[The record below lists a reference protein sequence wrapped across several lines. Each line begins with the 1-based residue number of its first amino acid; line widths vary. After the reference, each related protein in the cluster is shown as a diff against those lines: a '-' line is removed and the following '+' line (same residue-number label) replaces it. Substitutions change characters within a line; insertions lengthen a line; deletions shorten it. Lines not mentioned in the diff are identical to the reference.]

1 VRWLLILALAAC
13 TPQGVFTESDCPTDV
28 TMRPTY
34 ASFGSAFFT
43 SYCLACHST
52 TKSGTDRNG
61 APATIDF
68 DTESLVRDNTSDIDK
83 QAAFGPKSQN
93 EIMPPDGHPKPSAS
107 ERTQL
112 GQFIACEVAN
122 P

>member
-1 VRWLLILALAAC
+1 MLGAC
-13 TPQGVFTESDCPTDV
+13 ANPAGVFTESECPADIA
-28 TMRPTY
+28 MQPTY
-34 ASFGSAFFT
+34 AVFGSAFFT

-52 TKSGTDRNG
+52 TKTGSDRNG

-83 QAAFGPKSQN
+83 QAAFGPKSHN
-93 EIMPPDGHPKPSAS
+93 AIMPPDGHPKPTDS
-107 ERTQL
+107 ERAQL
-112 GQFIACEVAN
+112 GLFIACEVAN

>member
-1 VRWLLILALAAC
+1 MIGALVAC
-13 TPQGVFTESDCPTDV
+13 TNRPVGVFTESDCPTDV
-28 TMRPTY
+28 ALRPTY
-34 ASFGSAFFT
+34 AGFGSGFFT
-43 SYCLACHST
+43 AYCLTCHST
-52 TKSGTDRNG
+52 TKLGGDRNG

-93 EIMPPDGHPKPSAS
+93 TIMPPDGHPKPTDA

-112 GQFIACEVAN
+112 GLFIACEVAN